1 MDQDRFGLLGWLALS
16 VTVLAWTL
24 AGLALLGSMP

>member
-1 MDQDRFGLLGWLALS
+1 MYQERLGLLGWLGLS